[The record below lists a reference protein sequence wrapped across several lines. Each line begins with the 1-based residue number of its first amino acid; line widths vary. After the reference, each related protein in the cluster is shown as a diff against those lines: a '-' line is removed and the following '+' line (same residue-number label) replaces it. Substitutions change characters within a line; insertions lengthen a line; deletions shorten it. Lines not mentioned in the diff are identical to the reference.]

1 MNLRKMAAMC
11 HFAGSAN
18 CMHLQRRSFLAQA
31 LAGAGLLTLSPRLA
45 LAAPALLIANVTGLY
60 SVMVAKAVAPTSTAQ
75 LAQEVRHWS
84 GQIAV
89 GGGRYSMG
97 GQVACTGGL
106 HLDLRDMKQL
116 VWLDANAR
124 SVRVQAGMTWRDLQ
138 ELIDPVGLAVMTM
151 QSFANF
157 TIGGSVAVNA
167 HGRYVGN
174 GALGHSVRALQ
185 LVLADGAVVEASR
198 TQHAALFRA
207 AIGGYG
213 ALGVITE
220 VELDLALNVPM
231 ERTMSSVAL
240 ADYPAYF
247 QSEVRNDRDCIL
259 HNADL
264 LPPLFDAPVA
274 ISWRATRKPL
284 TETAR
289 LIARGQSYGLHQN
302 VIFAVTELPCGPEL
316 RAQVVNPLVLDK
328 PAVVWRN
335 HEASHDVAELEPR
348 TRRISTYVLQE
359 YFIPVPH
366 LEAFVR
372 DMGSLIR
379 KHGANVL
386 NVSIRHSPADTLSL
400 LPWARQEVFSLAVYS
415 KQRVHEK
422 AEAQAA
428 AWTRAMIDAALQYGG
443 RYYLP
448 YQLHATRE
456 QFLRAYPEVAQL
468 RQLKQSVDP
477 QGKFSN
483 MLWARY
489 L

>member
-1 MNLRKMAAMC
+1 MP
-11 HFAGSAN
+11 
-18 CMHLQRRSFLAQA
+18 LQRRTFLIQA
-31 LAGAGLLTLSPRLA
+31 LAGAGLFTLSPTLA
-45 LAAPALLIANVTGLY
+45 LAEPGLLIANVTGLY
-60 SVMVAKAVAPTSTAQ
+60 SVQVAKAVAPTSTAQ
-75 LAQEVRHWS
+75 LAQAVRDWP

-97 GQVACTGGL
+97 GQIACAGGL
-106 HLDLRDMKQL
+106 HLDLRGLRQL

-124 SVRVQAGMTWRDLQ
+124 TVRVQAGMSWRDLQ

-174 GALGHSVRALQ
+174 GPLGNSVRALQ
-185 LVLADGAVVEASR
+185 IVLADGSVTEASR
-198 TQHAALFRA
+198 GKNAALFRA

-213 ALGVITE
+213 ALGVISE
-220 VELDLALNVPM
+220 VELDLALNLPM
-231 ERTMSSVAL
+231 ERSMTSVAL
-240 ADYPAYF
+240 ADYPDYF
-247 QSEVRNDRDCIL
+247 QGAVRNDPDCIL

-284 TETAR
+284 TDRAR
-289 LIARGQSYGLHQN
+289 LIARAQSYGMDQN

-316 RAQVVNPLVLDK
+316 RSHVVNPLVLDK

-335 HEASHDVAELEPR
+335 HEASHDVAQLEPR

-366 LEAFVR
+366 LVAFVR
-372 DMGSLIR
+372 DMSSIIR
-379 KHGANVL
+379 THSANVL
-386 NVSIRHSPADTLSL
+386 NVSIRHSPADELSL
-400 LPWARQEVFSLAVYS
+400 LPWARQEVFSLVVYF
-415 KQRVHEK
+415 KQRVHDK
-422 AEAQAA
+422 AQAQTG
-428 AWTRAMIDAALQYGG
+428 AWTRAMIDAALHYGG

-468 RQLKQSVDP
+468 RRLKQTLDP

-483 MLWARY
+483 RLWARY

>member
-1 MNLRKMAAMC
+1 
-11 HFAGSAN
+11 
-18 CMHLQRRSFLAQA
+18 MHLQRRTFLAQS
-31 LAGAGLLTLSPRLA
+31 LAAAGLLTLSTRLA
-45 LAAPALLIANVTGLY
+45 LAAPELLIANVTGLH
-60 SVMVAKAVAPTSTAQ
+60 SVMVAQAVAPTSTAQ
-75 LAQEVRHWS
+75 LAQAVRDWP
-84 GQIAV
+84 GQIGV

-97 GQVACTGGL
+97 GQIACAGGL
-106 HLDLRDMKQL
+106 HLDMRAMKQL

-124 SVRVQAGMTWRDLQ
+124 AVRVQAGMTWRDLQ
-138 ELIDPVGLAVMTM
+138 ERIDPVGLAVMTM

-174 GALGHSVRALQ
+174 GPLGNSVRALQ
-185 LVLADGAVVEASR
+185 IVQADGTVVEASR
-198 TQHAALFRA
+198 AQHAALFRA

-213 ALGVITE
+213 ALGVISE
-220 VELDLALNVPM
+220 VELDLALNLPM
-231 ERTMSSVAL
+231 ERSMTSVAL
-240 ADYPAYF
+240 ADYADF
-247 QSEVRNDRDCIL
+247 FLGTVRNDPDCIL

-264 LPPLFDAPVA
+264 LPPRFDAPVA
-274 ISWRATRKPL
+274 ISWRATRQPL
-284 TETAR
+284 TDQVR

-302 VIFAVTELPCGPEL
+302 ALFALTELPCGPGL
-316 RAQVVNPLVLDK
+316 RAHVVNPLVLDK

-366 LEAFVR
+366 LVAFVR
-372 DMGSLIR
+372 DMADLIR
-379 KHGANVL
+379 EHGANVL

-400 LPWARQEVFSLAVYS
+400 LPWARQEVFSLVVYF

-422 AEAQAA
+422 AQAQTG
-428 AWTRAMIDAALQYGG
+428 AWTRAMIDAALHYGG

-448 YQLHATRE
+448 YQLHATRA
-456 QFLRAYPEVAQL
+456 QFQRAYPEVAQL
-468 RQLKQSVDP
+468 RRLKQTLDP

-483 MLWARY
+483 MLWSRY

>member
-1 MNLRKMAAMC
+1 MLV
-11 HFAGSAN
+11 
-18 CMHLQRRSFLAQA
+18 QRRCFLARA
-31 LAGAGLLTLSPRLA
+31 LAGAGLLTLSPQLA
-45 LAAPALLIANVTGLY
+45 LATPGLLIANVTGLY
-60 SVMVAKAVAPTSTAQ
+60 SVMVAKAVAPSSMAQ
-75 LAQEVRHWS
+75 LAQEVRQWP
-84 GQIAV
+84 GQVAV

-97 GQVACTGGL
+97 GQIACAGGL
-106 HLDLRDMKQL
+106 HLDMREMRQL

-124 SVRVQAGMTWRDLQ
+124 TVRVQAGMTWRDLQ
-138 ELIDPVGLAVMTM
+138 ERIDPLGLAVMTM

-174 GALGHSVRALQ
+174 GPLGHSVRALQ
-185 LVLADGAVVEASR
+185 IVLADGAVVEATR
-198 TQHAALFRA
+198 TRNAALFRA
-207 AIGGYG
+207 TIGGYG
-213 ALGVITE
+213 ALGVISE

-231 ERTMSSVAL
+231 ERSMAAVAL
-240 ADYPAYF
+240 ADYADYF
-247 QSEVRNDRDCIL
+247 LGTVRNDPDCIL

-274 ISWRATRKPL
+274 ISWRATRQPL
-284 TETAR
+284 TDPVR

-302 VIFAVTELPCGPEL
+302 ALFALTELPCGPGL
-316 RAQVVNPLVLDK
+316 RAHVVNPLVLDR

-348 TRRISTYVLQE
+348 TRRISSYGLQE
-359 YFIPVPH
+359 YFIPVRH
-366 LEAFVR
+366 LAAFVR
-372 DMGSLIR
+372 DMAAIIR
-379 KHGANVL
+379 QHGAKVL
-386 NVSIRHSPADTLSL
+386 NVSIRHSPADGTSL
-400 LPWARQEVFSLAVYS
+400 LPWARQEVFSLVVYY

-422 AEAQAA
+422 AQAQTGE
-428 AWTRAMIDAALQYGG
+428 WTRAMIDAALHYGG
-443 RYYLP
+443 RYYLT

-468 RQLKQSVDP
+468 RQLKQRLDP

-483 MLWARY
+483 QLWARY

>member
-1 MNLRKMAAMC
+1 MLV
-11 HFAGSAN
+11 
-18 CMHLQRRSFLAQA
+18 QRRCFLARA
-31 LAGAGLLTLSPRLA
+31 LAGAGLLTLSPQLA
-45 LAAPALLIANVTGLY
+45 LATPGLLISNVTGLY
-60 SVMVAKAVAPTSTAQ
+60 SVMVAKAVAPSAVEQ
-75 LAQEVRHWS
+75 LAQEVRQWP
-84 GQIAV
+84 GQVAV
-89 GGGRYSMG
+89 GGGRFSMG
-97 GQVACTGGL
+97 GQIACAGGL
-106 HLDLRDMKQL
+106 HLDMRELRQL

-124 SVRVQAGMTWRDLQ
+124 TVRVQAGMTWRDLQ
-138 ELIDPVGLAVMTM
+138 ERIDPLGLAVTTM

-174 GALGHSVRALQ
+174 GPLGNSVRALQ
-185 LVLADGAVVEASR
+185 IVLADGAVVEATR
-198 TQHAALFRA
+198 RRNAALFRA

-213 ALGVITE
+213 ALGVISE
-220 VELDLALNVPM
+220 VELDLAQNVPM
-231 ERTMSSVAL
+231 ERSMASVAL
-240 ADYPAYF
+240 EDYPDYF
-247 QSEVRNDRDCIL
+247 LGTVRDDPDCIL

-274 ISWRATRKPL
+274 ISWRATSKPL

-289 LIARGQSYGLHQN
+289 LIARGQSYDMHQN
-302 VIFAVTELPCGPEL
+302 AIFALTELPCGPEL
-316 RAQVVNPLVLDK
+316 RTHVVNPLVLDK

-359 YFIPVPH
+359 YFIPVRH
-366 LEAFVR
+366 LVAFVR
-372 DMGSLIR
+372 EMAGIIR
-379 KHGANVL
+379 QHGANVL
-386 NVSIRHSPADTLSL
+386 NVSIRHSPADELSL
-400 LPWARQEVFSLAVYS
+400 LPWARQEVFSLVVYY

-422 AEAQAA
+422 AHAQAG

-468 RQLKQSVDP
+468 RQLKQRLDP

-483 MLWARY
+483 QLWSRY

>member
-1 MNLRKMAAMC
+1 
-11 HFAGSAN
+11 
-18 CMHLQRRSFLAQA
+18 MHLQRRTFLAQA
-31 LAGAGLLTLSPRLA
+31 LAGAGLLTLSPLRA
-45 LAAPALLIANVTGLY
+45 LAAPGQLIANVTGLY
-60 SVMVAKAVAPTSTAQ
+60 SVMAAKAVAPTSTAQ
-75 LAQEVRHWS
+75 VAQEVRHWP

-97 GQVACTGGL
+97 GQIACAGGL
-106 HLDLRDMKQL
+106 HLDLRALKQL
-116 VWLDANAR
+116 VWLDAHAR
-124 SVRVQAGMTWRDLQ
+124 TVRVQAGMTWRDLQ

-151 QSFANF
+151 QSYANF
-157 TIGGSVAVNA
+157 TIGGSVSINA

-174 GALGHSVRALQ
+174 GALGNSVRALQ
-185 LVLADGAVVEASR
+185 IVLADGAVVEASR
-198 TQHAALFRA
+198 TRNAALFRA

-213 ALGVITE
+213 ALGVISE

-231 ERTMSSVAL
+231 ERTMTSVAL
-240 ADYPAYF
+240 ADYAAYF
-247 QSEVRNDRDCIL
+247 QNTVRNDPDCIL

-274 ISWRATRKPL
+274 ISWRATPKPL

-289 LIARGQSYGLHQN
+289 LTARGQSYGMNQN
-302 VIFAVTELPCGPEL
+302 VIFAVTELPCGPEM
-316 RAQVVNPLVLDK
+316 RAHVVNPLVLDK

-366 LEAFVR
+366 LAAFVR
-372 DMGSLIR
+372 DMAGIIR
-379 KHGANVL
+379 QHGANVL
-386 NVSIRHSPADTLSL
+386 NVSIRHAPADELSL
-400 LPWARQEVFSLAVYS
+400 LPWASQEVFSLVVYY

-422 AEAQAA
+422 AQAQAG

-468 RQLKQSVDP
+468 RLLKQTLDP

-483 MLWARY
+483 QLWSRY
-489 L
+489 F

>member
-1 MNLRKMAAMC
+1 
-11 HFAGSAN
+11 
-18 CMHLQRRSFLAQA
+18 MHLQRRTFLAQA
-31 LAGAGLLTLSPRLA
+31 LAGAGLLTQSPQLA
-45 LAAPALLIANVTGLY
+45 LAAPELLIANVSGLY
-60 SVMVAKAVAPTSTAQ
+60 SVMVAKVVAPVSTAQ
-75 LAQEVRHWS
+75 VAQAVRGWT

-97 GQVACTGGL
+97 GQIACAGGL
-106 HLDLRDMKQL
+106 HLDLRGMQQL
-116 VWLDANAR
+116 VWLDTHAR
-124 SVRVQAGMTWRDLQ
+124 TVRVQAGMTWRDLQ
-138 ELIDPVGLAVMTM
+138 ERIDPAGLAVMTM

-174 GALGHSVRALQ
+174 GPLGNSVRALQ
-185 LVLADGAVVEASR
+185 IVLADGAVVEASR
-198 TQHAALFRA
+198 RQNAALFRA
-207 AIGGYG
+207 TIGGYG
-213 ALGVITE
+213 ALGVISE

-231 ERTMSSVAL
+231 ERSMTSVAL
-240 ADYPAYF
+240 ADYADYF
-247 QSEVRNDRDCIL
+247 QGTVRNDPDCIL

-284 TETAR
+284 TDPTR
-289 LIARGQSYGLHQN
+289 LIARGHSYGMHQN
-302 VIFAVTELPCGPEL
+302 VIFALTELPCGPEL

-348 TRRISTYVLQE
+348 TRRISSYVLQE

-366 LEAFVR
+366 LQAFVR
-372 DMGSLIR
+372 DMAAIIR
-379 KHGANVL
+379 QHGANVL
-386 NVSIRHSPADTLSL
+386 NVSIRHSPADELSL
-400 LPWARQEVFSLAVYS
+400 LPWARQEVFSLVVYF
-415 KQRVHEK
+415 KQRIHEK
-422 AEAQAA
+422 AQVQTG
-428 AWTRAMIDAALQYGG
+428 AWTRAMIDAALHYGG

-448 YQLHATRE
+448 YQLHATRA

-468 RQLKQSVDP
+468 LRLKQTLDP

-483 MLWARY
+483 MLWSRY